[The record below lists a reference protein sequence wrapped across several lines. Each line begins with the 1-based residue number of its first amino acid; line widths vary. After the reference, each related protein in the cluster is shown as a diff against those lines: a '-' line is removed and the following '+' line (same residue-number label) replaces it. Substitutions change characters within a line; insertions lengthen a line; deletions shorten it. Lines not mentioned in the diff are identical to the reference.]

1 MKEELKNDMYL
12 FCEALPIGS
21 YEYYNPAFGCDSF
34 MRIIGYMPYIVKLEF
49 DGAQHAGMTEE
60 LIIKK
65 KYKWCTLNSR
75 N

>member
-1 MKEELKNDMYL
+1 MYL
-12 FCEALPIGS
+12 FYEAFPIGA

-60 LIIKK
+60 LIIEKK
-65 KYKWCTLNSR
+65 
-75 N
+75 